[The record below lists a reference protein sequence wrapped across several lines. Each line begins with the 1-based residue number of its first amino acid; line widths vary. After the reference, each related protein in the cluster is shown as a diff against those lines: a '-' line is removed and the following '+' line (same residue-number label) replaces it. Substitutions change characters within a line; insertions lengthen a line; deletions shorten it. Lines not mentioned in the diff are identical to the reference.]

1 MSRARPVIPGA
12 SLMLTRSVHHRQF
25 ALRPSKQANQ
35 IIAYVIA
42 VMAERWNIR
51 VHALDVLSNHLH
63 NCVTDPDG
71 NIVQFQHDCH
81 QFIARALNA
90 TYGDTESMW
99 ASEQTSQVHCV
110 EPSDLIN
117 KIVYTMANPV
127 QALLVRFGHSWP
139 GVRRCWPAKP
149 WVIKRPHKFFV
160 GEEFGGKWPAEVT
173 FSMSRPPGFDHL
185 SDDEL
190 AELLA
195 AEIHGREQ
203 RFRDQ
208 YDAEGKSFLGRRAVL
223 RQSRY
228 GRPRTARPRFG
239 MSPKVACRNRWR
251 RVERLQQDAEWL
263 RSYNNARDRWCAGD
277 HSVLFPAGTY
287 KMRVLYGVRCA
298 SPPT

>member
-127 QALLVRFGHSWP
+127 QALLVRFGYSWP

-173 FSMSRPPGFDHL
+173 FSMSRPPGVDHL

-228 GRPRTARPRFG
+228 GRPRTARRRRHTARRGARFQDRAAGSVGCRRALRCTPRP
-239 MSPKVACRNRWR
+239 SPARSVRGAGSTA
-251 RVERLQQDAEWL
+251 RLWGHWWSKAP
-263 RSYNNARDRWCAGD
+263 C
-277 HSVLFPAGTY
+277 
-287 KMRVLYGVRCA
+287 C
-298 SPPT
+298 SPPSGRR